1 MLSDTISPDMLI
13 FFVIGLCGLML
24 FVYLDRYFT
33 NRRSVLAN
41 ELYAQRLS
49 EGRKDSPL
57 HSAGFDKRRQRNRL
71 RADLIFE
78 PEIEVRRPGF
88 FSRKRVVNDTFGNA
102 VAIHYEE
109 LVVTQPENRRLML
122 AGF

>member
-1 MLSDTISPDMLI
+1 MLSDTISPETLI
-13 FFVIGLCGLML
+13 FFAIGLCSLML
-24 FVYLDRYFT
+24 IVYLDRYFT
-33 NRRSVLAN
+33 SRRSVLAN

-57 HSAGFDKRRQRNRL
+57 HSAGFDNRRQRNRF
-71 RADLIFE
+71 RTDLIFE

-88 FSRKRVVNDTFGNA
+88 FSLKRVVTDTFGNP
-102 VAIHYEE
+102 VAIHYQE

-122 AGF
+122 LGS